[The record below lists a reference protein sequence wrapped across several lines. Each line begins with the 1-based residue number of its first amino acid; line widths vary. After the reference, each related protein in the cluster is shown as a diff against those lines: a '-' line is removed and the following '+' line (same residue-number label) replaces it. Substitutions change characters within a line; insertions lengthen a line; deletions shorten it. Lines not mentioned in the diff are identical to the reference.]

1 MRLVIEVSPL
11 QPSKAPLP
19 MYVTLLGMVIVDR
32 LEQPSKVEL
41 SMDAKLFGIIMEIR
55 LLHSQNILNLDNQ

>member
-32 LEQPSKVEL
+32 LEQPSKVL
-41 SMDAKLFGIIMEIR
+41 ILMDAKLFGIIMEIR